1 MLGSRGLK
9 ASRLD
14 LWRTGMLNRAL
25 LILAYLALGGL
36 WTWTVTMAAEYV
48 IGSAPTAQQP
58 RQPR

>member
-1 MLGSRGLK
+1 
-9 ASRLD
+9 
-14 LWRTGMLNRAL
+14 MLNRAL
-25 LILAYLALGGL
+25 LIIAYLALGGL